1 MTATIARG
9 HRVQVI
15 ATGATGT
22 IDRERPADWPYCFRV
37 TDYANRVQL
46 GWFSADELAPAT
58 PDELTADEQRLARKG
73 AALLTG
79 GQS

>member
-9 HRVQVI
+9 HRVTVI
-15 ATGATGT
+15 ATGAIGV
-22 IDRERPADWPYCFRV
+22 IDRERPPQWRYRFRV
-37 TDYANRVQL
+37 IDFDNKVEL

-73 AALLTG
+73 AALLIG